1 MDNPAPV
8 TTSPLPPGV
17 LADATVTTTPRAAA
31 RWTER
36 TELVSIGVAVALIL
50 IWEGLTASHLLKPV
64 ILPSP
69 QHVLR
74 DFARSVTVGYG
85 GESLL
90 RHTAISSFRI
100 VTGFIAAVIVGVAV
114 GLWMAVNRVVHAA
127 IDPMLQFLRPIPP
140 LAFIPLLIMWFGI
153 GELPK
158 ILLIFFCTLP
168 IMILNTVAG
177 VTGVQQTRVRV
188 AQCLGASSGQ
198 TFRYVILPSSLPEI
212 FTGMRVGLGIAWTC
226 LVAAEMVSASQG
238 LGWMV
243 LRAGNNLQ
251 SGYVFVAIIAIGIVG
266 YLMDLCLRLIER
278 AAIPWRGKA

>member
-1 MDNPAPV
+1 MPADNLPA
-8 TTSPLPPGV
+8 S
-17 LADATVTTTPRAAA
+17 TTPSLFAAA
-31 RWTER
+31 SPGPVAHGGRASWTER
-36 TELVSIGVAVALIL
+36 GELVSIGVALLLLL
-50 IWEGLTASHLLKPV
+50 IWEGLTASHLIQPL

-69 QHVLR
+69 QHVLV
-74 DFARSVTVGYG
+74 DFRRALISGYG
-85 GESLL
+85 GQTLL
-90 RHTAISSFRI
+90 QHTEISSFRI
-100 VTGFIAAVIVGVAV
+100 VTGFVAAVVVGVAI

-127 IDPMLQFLRPIPP
+127 IDPILQFLRPVPP

-177 VTGVQQTRVRV
+177 VTGVQETRIRV
-188 AQCLGASSGQ
+188 ALCLGASSGQ
-198 TFRYVILPSSLPEI
+198 TFRYVVLPSSLPEI
-212 FTGMRVGLGIAWTC
+212 FTGMRVGLGISWTC
-226 LVAAEMVSASQG
+226 LVAAEMVSASRG

-251 SGYVFVAIIAIGIVG
+251 SGEVFVAIITIGIVG

-278 AAIPWRGKA
+278 ATVPWKGKA

>member
-1 MDNPAPV
+1 MPADNALPATTPPPV
-8 TTSPLPPGV
+8 NLTQVAPTGASGT
-17 LADATVTTTPRAAA
+17 ADA
-31 RWTER
+31 WMDR
-36 TELVSIGVAVALIL
+36 TELVSIGVAVALLL

-69 QHVLR
+69 GHVLR
-74 DFARSVTVGYG
+74 DFVRAVTVGYG

-90 RHTAISSFRI
+90 RHTAISSFR
-100 VTGFIAAVIVGVAV
+100 VVSGFLAAVIVGVAV

-127 IDPMLQFLRPIPP
+127 VDPMLQFLRPIPP

-188 AQCLGASSGQ
+188 AQCLGATSAQ
-198 TFRYVILPSSLPEI
+198 TFRHVILPSSLPEI

-278 AAIPWRGKA
+278 VAIPWRGKA